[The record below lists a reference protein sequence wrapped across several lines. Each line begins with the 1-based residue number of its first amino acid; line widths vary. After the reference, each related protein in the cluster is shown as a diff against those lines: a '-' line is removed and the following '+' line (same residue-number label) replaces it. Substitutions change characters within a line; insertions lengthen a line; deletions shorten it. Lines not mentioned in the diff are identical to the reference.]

1 MNYVNM
7 VNWNSMKRYIK
18 IAVVVLIF
26 PFWCQAQ
33 DKEVLTL
40 PEIIE
45 KIDQNNLLLKVYG
58 DRAESYKYSAD
69 AATAWMPPMIGLGT
83 WQTPYPFQD
92 VMDPRDKGMLMLR
105 VEQEIPGRAK
115 LNARRRYIES
125 QGNAELANRAVTFND
140 LKAEARKQYFSWLV
154 ALQKISVLRKNEQV
168 LSMMRK
174 IEEVRYPYNQSQLS
188 SVYRSDAALEN
199 NAAMMQMQVG
209 EIERAKGTLNALM
222 NRQGNEDF
230 TIDTTY
236 EVRFLPV
243 SQIDTAS
250 LAVER
255 RDVLR
260 MNENIRS
267 MQLNIEAMRL
277 QRRPDFRVQF
287 DHMQPFDDMMP
298 KAFSVMGMISIPFA
312 PWASKMYKSD
322 IRAMEFNIR
331 AMETERAAMLQETQ
345 AMLYGMQNEILSMQ
359 KRINAIETKVIP
371 ALQKTFDANYL
382 VYQENKLSV
391 TVLLD
396 SWEALNMMQ
405 TELLDDKRRLYQM
418 IADYEKEIYR

>member
-7 VNWNSMKRYIK
+7 VNWKYMMQYIK
-18 IAVVVLIF
+18 ITMMVLMF
-26 PFWCQAQ
+26 PFLALSQN
-33 DKEVLTL
+33 KEVLSL
-40 PEIIE
+40 PEIIQ
-45 KIDQNNLLLKVYG
+45 KIDQNNLLLKVYS

-83 WQTPYPFQD
+83 WATPYPFQE
-92 VMDPRDKGMLMLR
+92 VMDPRDKGMLMFR
-105 VEQEIPGRAK
+105 IEQEIPVRSK
-115 LNARRRYIES
+115 LNARRRFIES
-125 QGNAELANRAVTFND
+125 QGNAELANKAVVLND
-140 LKAEARKQYFSWLV
+140 LKAEARKQYFTWLV
-154 ALQKISVLRKNEQV
+154 ALQKIAVLQKNEQV

-188 SVYRSDAALEN
+188 SVYRSDAAMEN
-199 NAAMMQMQVG
+199 NAAMVQMQVG

-236 EVRFLPV
+236 DVKFTPV

-250 LAVER
+250 LAFER

-277 QRRPDFRVQF
+277 ERRPGFRIQF

-298 KAFSVMGMISIPFA
+298 KAFSVMGMMSIPFA
-312 PWASKMYKSD
+312 PWSSKMYKSD
-322 IRAMEFNIR
+322 IRAMELNIR
-331 AMETERAAMLQETQ
+331 AMETERSAMLQETQ
-345 AMLYGMQNEILSMQ
+345 GMLYAMQNEILSMQ
-359 KRINAIETKVIP
+359 KRINAIESKVIP
-371 ALQKTFDANYL
+371 ALQKTFDANYIL
-382 VYQENKLSV
+382 YQENKLSV

-396 SWEALNMMQ
+396 SWEALNMMRN
-405 TELLDDKRRLYQM
+405 ELLDDKQRLYQM

>member
-7 VNWNSMKRYIK
+7 VNWKYMMQYIK
-18 IAVVVLIF
+18 ITMMVLMF
-26 PFWCQAQ
+26 PFLALSQN
-33 DKEVLTL
+33 KEVLSL
-40 PEIIE
+40 PEIIQ
-45 KIDQNNLLLKVYG
+45 KIDQNNLLLKVYS

-83 WQTPYPFQD
+83 WATPYPFQE
-92 VMDPRDKGMLMLR
+92 VMDPRDKGMLMFR
-105 VEQEIPGRAK
+105 IEQEIPVRSK
-115 LNARRRYIES
+115 LNARRRFIES
-125 QGNAELANRAVTFND
+125 QGNAELANRAVVLND
-140 LKAEARKQYFSWLV
+140 LKAEARKQYFTWLV
-154 ALQKISVLRKNEQV
+154 ALQKIAVLQKNEQV

-188 SVYRSDAALEN
+188 SVYRSDAAMEN
-199 NAAMMQMQVG
+199 NAAMVQMQVG

-236 EVRFLPV
+236 DVKFTPV

-250 LAVER
+250 LAFER

-277 QRRPDFRVQF
+277 ERRPGFRIQF

-298 KAFSVMGMISIPFA
+298 KAFSVMGMMSIPFA
-312 PWASKMYKSD
+312 PWSSKMYKSD
-322 IRAMEFNIR
+322 IRAMELNIR
-331 AMETERAAMLQETQ
+331 AMETERSAMLQETQ
-345 AMLYGMQNEILSMQ
+345 GMLYAMQNEILSMQ
-359 KRINAIETKVIP
+359 KRINAIESKVIP
-371 ALQKTFDANYL
+371 ALQKTFDANYIL
-382 VYQENKLSV
+382 YQENKLSV

-396 SWEALNMMQ
+396 SWEALNMMRN
-405 TELLDDKRRLYQM
+405 ELLDDKQRLYQM

>member
-1 MNYVNM
+1 MM
-7 VNWNSMKRYIK
+7 QSIK
-18 IAVVVLIF
+18 IAGSLLLLL
-26 PFWCQAQ
+26 PFWAIAQ
-33 DKEVLTL
+33 NKEVLSL
-40 PEIIE
+40 PEILQ
-45 KIDQNNLLLKVYG
+45 KIDQNNLLLKVYS

-83 WQTPYPFQD
+83 WATPYPFQE
-92 VMDPRDKGMLMLR
+92 VMDPRDKGMLMFR
-105 VEQEIPGRAK
+105 IEQEIPVRSK
-115 LNARRRYIES
+115 LNARRRFIES
-125 QGNAELANRAVTFND
+125 QGNAELANRAVVLND
-140 LKAEARKQYFSWLV
+140 LKAEARKQYFTWLV
-154 ALQKISVLRKNEQV
+154 ALQKIAVLQKNDQV

-188 SVYRSDAALEN
+188 SVYRSDAAMEN
-199 NAAMMQMQVG
+199 NAAMVQMQVG

-236 EVRFLPV
+236 EVKFIPV

-250 LAVER
+250 LAFER

-277 QRRPDFRVQF
+277 ERRPGFRIQF

-298 KAFSVMGMISIPFA
+298 KAFGVMGMMSIPFA

-322 IRAMEFNIR
+322 IRAMELNIR

-345 AMLYGMQNEILSMQ
+345 GMLYAMQNEILSMQ
-359 KRINAIETKVIP
+359 KRINAIESKVIP
-371 ALQKTFDANYL
+371 ALQKTFDANYI

-396 SWEALNMMQ
+396 SWEALNMMRN
-405 TELLDDKRRLYQM
+405 ELLDDKQRLYQM